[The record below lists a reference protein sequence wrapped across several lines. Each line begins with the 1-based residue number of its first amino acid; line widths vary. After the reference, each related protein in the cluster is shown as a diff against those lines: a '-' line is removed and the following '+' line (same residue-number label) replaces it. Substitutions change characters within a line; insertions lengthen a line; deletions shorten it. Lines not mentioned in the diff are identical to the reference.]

1 MFLLRCETA
10 HDLFFFPKAR
20 RLLRQ
25 VDSNK
30 PSETLKIKKK
40 HFAVPIAG
48 RSVYPDKSV
57 ATLAVL
63 QVGPNNLLGRVTAPA
78 SPVRHRRGLYTIA
91 Q

>member
-1 MFLLRCETA
+1 MVALTLPFLCMFLLRCETA
-10 HDLFFFPKAR
+10 HDLFFFFEAR

-30 PSETLKIKKK
+30 PSETLKIKKKK

-63 QVGPNNLLGRVTAPA
+63 QVGPNNSLAG
-78 SPVRHRRGLYTIA
+78 
-91 Q
+91 